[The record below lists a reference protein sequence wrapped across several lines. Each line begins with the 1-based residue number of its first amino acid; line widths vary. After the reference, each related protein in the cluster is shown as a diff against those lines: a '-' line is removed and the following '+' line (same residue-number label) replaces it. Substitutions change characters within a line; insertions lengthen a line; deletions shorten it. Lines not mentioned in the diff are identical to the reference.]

1 MKNVKF
7 VLVGRSRGEV
17 EVVNIE
23 GREGESVSKVFEE
36 VGSNLM
42 REDFKDEEEF
52 EMYVEEWCDSLRVM
66 MWGVWEER
74 D

>member
-7 VLVGRSRGEV
+7 VLVGKSRGEV

-23 GREGESVSKVFEE
+23 GKEGESVSKVFEG

-66 MWGVWEER
+66 M
-74 D
+74 